1 MRLTHALLVMLAG
14 VLILPNLTW
23 SQGPGGGGRMGGGGF
38 SMNPDDSF
46 NRFSGG
52 KDVIVISELDDRQKM
67 FVPMIMQ
74 RMGLSGDRI
83 TREQWRTAS
92 NNMMQQFAQGGGGM
106 RIGAP
111 VGGPGGPGGGP
122 GGGGFGGPGGPGGPG
137 GRPGP
142 ADGPAFDQYVQN
154 RFQRLDKDQDGFLNV
169 EEMGADETLLRER
182 ETWDK
187 NHDGLIDLNEY
198 KAYQTARANQRA
210 QAQADAAK
218 AAEAQGSMGDQ
229 PQQQIQEEK
238 RPTVYRAGNLPKDI
252 PEWFIQMD
260 RNGDND
266 GQVGLYEWRKSTRP
280 LEEFYALDLNGD
292 GFITA
297 EEYLRW
303 KAKNA
308 PKRAEG
314 DAVAQGGTSQQQPQF
329 GMGGFQMP
337 QFGGG
342 NFQFQFGQGAGGFP
356 GMGMGGGRGQ
366 GGGFPGMGQGGGF
379 PGMGQG
385 GGGFMGG
392 GRGQGVGGFMG
403 GGQGQGFPGM
413 GGQGVG
419 GFMGGGR
426 GQGGGG
432 FMGGGQGG
440 GNADAFG
447 GGGRNRGGNGNG
459 GGGFTGGGGGQGG
472 GGRNRFGGN

>member
-1 MRLTHALLVMLAG
+1 MLAG

-23 SQGPGGGGRMGGGGF
+23 SQGPGGGRMGGGGF

-106 RIGAP
+106 RIGTP

-122 GGGGFGGPGGPGGPG
+122 GGPGGGPGGPG

-142 ADGPAFDQYVQN
+142 ADGPAFDQYVQS

-210 QAQADAAK
+210 QAQADAAR
-218 AAEAQGSMGDQ
+218 AAEAQGSTGEQ

-266 GQVGLYEWRKSTRP
+266 GQVGLYEWRKSNRP
-280 LEEFYALDLNGD
+280 LDEFYALDLNGD

-314 DAVAQGGTSQQQPQF
+314 DAVAGQGGTSQQQPQF
-329 GMGGFQMP
+329 GGGNFQMPQFGGGFQMP

-342 NFQFQFGQGAGGFP
+342 NFQFQFGQG
-356 GMGMGGGRGQ
+356 
-366 GGGFPGMGQGGGF
+366 GGGFPG
-379 PGMGQG
+379 
-385 GGGFMGG
+385 
-392 GRGQGVGGFMG
+392 
-403 GGQGQGFPGM
+403 
-413 GGQGVG
+413 
-419 GFMGGGR
+419 MGGGR

-440 GNADAFG
+440 GFPGMGGGRGQGGGFMGGGGQGGGGFMGGGRGQGGGGQGGGNADTFN

-459 GGGFTGGGGGQGG
+459 GGGFMGGGGGQGG
-472 GGRNRFGGN
+472 GGRIRFGGN